1 MNIQRIEKLIGSEKK
16 QILLLE
22 QELAETGSGKLHV
35 RHRKGKVYFREYIGG
50 KQRGVTKQEDRI
62 YKLARKEIV
71 LDCLDKRRKS
81 LETLEEAA
89 SRIKALEKTDKVEE
103 VLKRFHML
111 DKDRIIF
118 SEEQLKWISECES
131 QNPYK
136 REYLRYQTKNG
147 VLTRSKSE
155 RFIGD
160 FLSSHGVLYRYE
172 PELIIEGRH
181 VYPDFLVLC
190 PDGHSVIWEHLGM
203 MENSDYFTKAMLKI
217 SEYRKIGYTQHRNL
231 ICTYEEDLTDLKKLE
246 EILYRFLN

>member
-1 MNIQRIEKLIGSEKK
+1 MNIQWLEKLIGSEKK
-16 QILLLE
+16 QIIFLE
-22 QELAETGSGKLHV
+22 QELTEMGSGKLHV
-35 RHRKGKVYFREYIGG
+35 RHRNGKVYFREYIEG
-50 KQRGVTKQEDRI
+50 KQRGVTKQEERI

-71 LDCLDKRRKS
+71 LDSIDKKRRS
-81 LETLEEAA
+81 LQALEEAA
-89 SRIKALEKTDKVEE
+89 GRIKALEKTDNIEKV
-103 VLKRFHML
+103 LNRFHML
-111 DKDRIIF
+111 DKDRIIY
-118 SEEQLKWISECES
+118 SEEQLKWIAGCES

-160 FLSSHGVLYRYE
+160 FLSSHGLLYRYE
-172 PELIIEGRH
+172 PKLIIEGH
-181 VYPDFLVLC
+181 PVYPDFLILS

-231 ICTYEEDLTDLKKLE
+231 ICTYEEDLTDLNKLE
-246 EILYRFLN
+246 EMLYRFLN

>member
-1 MNIQRIEKLIGSEKK
+1 MNIRRLEKLIGNEKN
-16 QILLLE
+16 QILLIE
-22 QELAETGSGKLHV
+22 QELAEMGSGKLHV
-35 RHRKGKVYFREYIGG
+35 RHRKGKVYFREYIDGRQQG
-50 KQRGVTKQEDRI
+50 ITKQEERI

-71 LDCLDKRRKS
+71 LDCLDKKRKS
-81 LETLEEAA
+81 LQVLEEATG
-89 SRIKALEKTDKVEE
+89 RIKELEKSDNVAK

-111 DKDRIIF
+111 DNNRIVY
-118 SEEQLKWISECES
+118 SEEQLNWIAECDS

-160 FLSSHGVLYRYE
+160 FLSSHGILYRYE
-172 PELIIEGRH
+172 PQLIIEGRV
-181 VYPDFLVLC
+181 VYPDFLILC

-231 ICTYEEDLTDLKKLE
+231 ICTYEEDLTDLNELE
-246 EILYRFLN
+246 EMLCRFLY